1 MSAFRS
7 SAEFPAL
14 GFGLGLRREHYRHVL
29 AEKPAVSW
37 FEVISENV
45 MVPGG
50 NPRRVLSAVRR
61 DYPVV
66 LHGVSLSLGSVD
78 PLNED
83 YLTALAALAR
93 ETEPAWI
100 SDHLCWGSAH
110 GLYGHDLWPVPYT
123 HESLAH
129 IAARIQ
135 IVQERLQ
142 RPLVLENP
150 SSYLVAPGNDLTEWE
165 FLAELCR
172 RTGCGLLVDVNNVYV
187 SAHNHGFDPRGYL
200 AGLPSER
207 VVQIHLAGHRA
218 EGALLIDTHDAPV
231 RDEVW
236 TLYEQAMAMWGPR
249 PTMIEWDAN
258 VPAFAVLEEEL
269 DRARAVAMRA
279 ARRPAR
285 GAADDAWERD
295 TPRAA

>member
-1 MSAFRS
+1 MSPVFG
-7 SAEFPAL
+7 SAQL

-50 NPRRVLSAVRR
+50 NPRRVLAAVRQ

-66 LHGVSLSLGSVD
+66 LHGVSLSIGAVD
-78 PLNED
+78 PLNDD
-83 YLTALAALAR
+83 YLTALAALAD
-93 ETEPAWI
+93 EIEPAWL

-110 GLYGHDLWPVPYT
+110 GFYGHDLWPVPYT
-123 HESLAH
+123 QESLAH
-129 IAARIQ
+129 IAARVQ
-135 IVQERLQ
+135 TVQERLR

-150 SSYLVAPGNDLTEWE
+150 SSYLVAPDNEMTEWE
-165 FLAELCR
+165 FLSALCQ
-172 RTGCGLLVDVNNVYV
+172 RTGSGLLVDVNNVFV
-187 SAHNHGFDPRGYL
+187 SGHNHAFDPRVYL
-200 AGLPSER
+200 AGLPAER
-207 VVQIHLAGHRA
+207 VVQIHLAGHQA

-236 TLYEQAMAMWGPR
+236 ALYEHAVALWGPR

-269 DRARAVAMRA
+269 ARARAVATRA
-279 ARRPAR
+279 TESPAAPWTKEALAGEVR
-285 GAADDAWERD
+285 HAA
-295 TPRAA
+295 